1 VLVLLPLDTAQ
12 AGAVVLV
19 ATTMAMV
26 ALVPMA

>member
-1 VLVLLPLDTAQ
+1 VLALLALDTAQ
-12 AGAVVLV
+12 AGAVVQA